1 MTGLGVDSRDC
12 ASGGRLAVIVV
23 ALCMAVG
30 CTTSRS
36 VSTETTE
43 RGGETSRSTTD
54 RDDSVD
60 RLETASECTGIIAR
74 TVELVNEQ
82 RSQRGL
88 GTLRCDAE
96 VGRAAA
102 VHAEDLCR
110 HSRFSHTGTDGSS
123 MVDRARRVGLE
134 FRTLGENVAKGQRS
148 ADEVVDE
155 WMASPGHRKNILNV
169 EFQRIGVAYTRCP
182 QSRPIWVQVFAG

>member
-1 MTGLGVDSRDC
+1 MYARDR
-12 ASGGRLAVIVV
+12 AGSGRLAIMVV
-23 ALCMAVG
+23 ALCMSVG

-43 RGGETSRSTTD
+43 RGDETTRAPTD
-54 RDDSVD
+54 RDDRVD
-60 RLETASECTGIIAR
+60 SLETTSECTGVIAR

-82 RSQRGL
+82 RSQRDL
-88 GTLRCDAE
+88 ATLRCDAE

-148 ADEVVDE
+148 AHQVVEE
-155 WMASPGHRKNILNV
+155 WMASPGHRKNILN
-169 EFQRIGVAYTRCP
+169 EDFQRIGVAYTRCP